1 MILAIDPGRD
11 KSGLAVVTTAN
22 QIIEQMVIGT
32 EKLKDILVTYAKK
45 YHITEVVL
53 GDGTASREVKEL
65 VSDYHW
71 ELEMIDET
79 NSTLEARE
87 LYWADNPPRGWRKLI
102 PIALQTPR
110 RAIDDYAAI
119 VLARRYQ
126 S

>member
-11 KSGLAVVTTAN
+11 KSGLAVVTDDN

-32 EKLKDILVTYAKK
+32 RELKDIIFTFGKEYN
-45 YHITEVVL
+45 ITEVVL
-53 GDGTASREVKEL
+53 GDGTASGGVKEL

-71 ELEMIDET
+71 DVKMVDET

-102 PIALQTPR
+102 PTALQTPR

-119 VLARRYQ
+119 VLARRY
-126 S
+126 